1 MSDALTLLKQNISKN
16 INVDEETID
25 AFINAMY
32 DKTIAKK
39 ELVLKEGQISMEM
52 FFILNGSMRMF
63 YINDKG
69 VETNVEFGI
78 ENWWMGD
85 LASFLDNKPSKLN
98 IQALEVTE
106 VLVLDK
112 SNFENLLKDYPIFE
126 RFFRLIISK
135 HMTKIQERLLKLI
148 SANVEENYLDFIHNH
163 SDIFARVSQQHIASY
178 LGCTP
183 EFLSKIRAKLAYK

>member
-1 MSDALTLLKQNISKN
+1 MTDALTLLKQNISKN
-16 INVDEETID
+16 ITVDEYTID

-32 DKTIAKK
+32 VKTIAKK
-39 ELVLKEGQISMEM
+39 ELILKEGQISNEM
-52 FFILNGSMRMF
+52 FFIINGSMRMF

-85 LASFLDNKPSKLN
+85 LASFLDNKPTKLN
-98 IQALEVTE
+98 IQGLEVTE
-106 VLVLDK
+106 VLILDK
-112 SNFENLLKDYPIFE
+112 SNFETLLKDHPIFE
-126 RFFRLIISK
+126 RFFRIIISK

-163 SDIFARVSQQHIASY
+163 PDIFARVSQQHIASY